1 MSQDT
6 VFVALAQ
13 GAFESATGWI
23 MIGLA
28 VVFVAVLAALV
39 VLLVELRKL
48 SHGWSK
54 FVAATTED
62 AEPLLRHAASAARN
76 LDRAAEAVRAEVT
89 RATGAVAGIAGGLDD
104 AADHLRKRLAD
115 LTALL
120 DLIQSEAEEAVLD
133 GAAKLRLLRR
143 GVSLLHRAE
152 KRSAEAE
159 TSGGGASETSGGGAP
174 ETSGSGVP
182 ADGDDGRAADGD
194 SPGAGGGE
202 HASNR
207 DVAGDDGR

>member
-152 KRSAEAE
+152 RRSTEAE
-159 TSGGGASETSGGGAP
+159 TSGGGASETSG
-174 ETSGSGVP
+174 SGGVP

-194 SPGAGGGE
+194 SPGTGSGE
-202 HASNR
+202 HVSNG

>member
-1 MSQDT
+1 MPQDT

-89 RATGAVAGIAGGLDD
+89 RATGALAGIAGGLDD

-143 GVSLLHRAE
+143 GVGLLHRAE
-152 KRSAEAE
+152 KRSAPAE
-159 TSGGGASETSGGGAP
+159 TAGDGGASEA
-174 ETSGSGVP
+174 SGSDGTP
-182 ADGDDGRAADGD
+182 ADGDDGRTTDGD
-194 SPGAGGGE
+194 SPGGGGSE
-202 HASNR
+202 HASNGE
-207 DVAGDDGR
+207 VGYDDGR

>member
-143 GVSLLHRAE
+143 GVGLLHRAE
-152 KRSAEAE
+152 RRSAEAE
-159 TSGGGASETSGGGAP
+159 TSGGGASETSG
-174 ETSGSGVP
+174 SGGVP

-194 SPGAGGGE
+194 SPGASGGE
-202 HASNR
+202 HASNG
-207 DVAGDDGR
+207 DVAAGDGD

>member
-1 MSQDT
+1 MPQDT

-89 RATGAVAGIAGGLDD
+89 RATGALAGIAGGLDD

-143 GVSLLHRAE
+143 GVGLLHRAE
-152 KRSAEAE
+152 KRGTEAE
-159 TSGGGASETSGGGAP
+159 TSGGGGASETSGSGG
-174 ETSGSGVP
+174 TP
-182 ADGDDGRAADGD
+182 ADGGDGHATDGG
-194 SPGAGGGE
+194 SPGTGSGDE
-202 HASNR
+202 HASNGE
-207 DVAGDDGR
+207 VGYDDGR